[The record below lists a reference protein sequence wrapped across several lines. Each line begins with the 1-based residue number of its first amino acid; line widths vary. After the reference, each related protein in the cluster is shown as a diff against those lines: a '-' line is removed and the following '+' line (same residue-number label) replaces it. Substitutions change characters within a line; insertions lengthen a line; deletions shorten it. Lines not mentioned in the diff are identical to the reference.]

1 MNLFK
6 ALSYKEWIKTR
17 KVIGILLVLM
27 FAVLAYSFI
36 EVTHAIRLDDAINV
50 WYGFLFMDNSLPSV
64 ASGFPLVAGLALALV
79 QFVPEMTNKRLK
91 LTLHLPARETAIV
104 SSMLLYGY
112 LILVGLF
119 LFSIIVYIVGL
130 SFIFSFEITQM
141 LLSKLIPS
149 FVSGLVVYGF
159 TAWICFEPQ
168 WKQRV
173 LNLMVA
179 VGLLSVLF
187 VSQLAGA
194 YMHFTVGL
202 IILLIASFAFPFY
215 SVLRFKHG
223 VL

>member
-17 KVIGILLVLM
+17 KVIGVLFILTL
-27 FAVLAYSFI
+27 AVIAYSFI
-36 EVTHAIRLDDAINV
+36 EVTHAIRLDDANNV

-64 ASGFPLVAGLALALV
+64 ALLLPVIVGLALALV

-91 LTLHLPARETAIV
+91 LTLHLPANESSIV
-104 SSMLLYGY
+104 ASMLLFGY
-112 LILVGLF
+112 FVLIGFYVCSVL
-119 LFSIIVYIVGL
+119 VYIVG
-130 SFIFSFEITQM
+130 FSFLFSSEIIQM
-141 LLSKLIPS
+141 LLSKLIPA
-149 FVSGLVVYGF
+149 FVSGLAAYGF

-173 LNLMVA
+173 LNLLVA
-179 VGLLSVLF
+179 IGLLSVLF
-187 VSQLAGA
+187 VSQFAGV
-194 YMHFTVGL
+194 YLHFCFGL
-202 IILLIASFAFPFY
+202 LVLLVASFVLPFY

>member
-17 KVIGILLVLM
+17 KVIGVLLLVTL
-27 FAVLAYSFI
+27 AVLAYSFI
-36 EVTHAIRLDDAINV
+36 EVTHSIRLDDAVNV
-50 WYGFLFMDNSLPSV
+50 WYGFLFMDNGLPAV
-64 ASGFPLVAGLALALV
+64 TIFFPLVAGLALALV

-91 LTLHLPARETAIV
+91 LTLHLPAPESSIV

-112 LILVGLF
+112 MVLVALF
-119 LFSIIVYIVGL
+119 TFSIVTYMVGL
-130 SFIFSFEITQM
+130 SMLFPSEIIQ
-141 LLSKLIPS
+141 LLISRLIPS
-149 FVSGLVVYGF
+149 FVSGLVAYGL

-173 LNLMVA
+173 LNLVVA
-179 VGLLSVLF
+179 GGLLSVLY
-187 VSQLAGA
+187 VSQLSGV
-194 YMHFTVGL
+194 YMHFCIGL
-202 IILLIASFAFPFY
+202 IVLLIASFVLPFY